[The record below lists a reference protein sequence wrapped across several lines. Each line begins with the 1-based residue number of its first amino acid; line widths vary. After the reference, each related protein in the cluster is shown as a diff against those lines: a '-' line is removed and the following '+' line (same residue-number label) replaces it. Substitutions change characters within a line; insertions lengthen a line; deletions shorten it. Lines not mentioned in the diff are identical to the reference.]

1 MHFQRRMQHSFPT
14 FPPPPRHQQIINIPD
29 CGVDLPCCCCDRSRW
44 SRPASRCRVACSVD
58 HRQRWP
64 HFRWTPLYDDG
75 PSCGECRR
83 LAGVVWNRCV
93 CLRVV
98 SVCFGRLC
106 SGDACWMMI
115 KEATNI
121 RCVAVRMRRRRARD
135 SRGGVP
141 QRRQKTA
148 TFAVSLMKRCCERG
162 ERTRNVVHCARDRER
177 RLLTLGGGGSR
188 WRLWWWW
195 CRDDD
200 DGHKGVVWWCACCA
214 LYVLMLLLEL
224 CGGGSVE
231 RVCDFWLER
240 MMII

>member
-162 ERTRNVVHCARDRER
+162 ERTRNVVHCARDRDVF
-177 RLLTLGGGGSR
+177 SR
-188 WRLWWWW
+188 SVVVADDDG
-195 CRDDD
+195 CDDD
-200 DGHKGVVWWCACCA
+200 DVAMTTTATRVLFDGVRVVPCTCWCCCWSCVVV
-214 LYVLMLLLEL
+214 VLWKE
-224 CGGGSVE
+224 CAIFG
-231 RVCDFWLER
+231 
-240 MMII
+240 